1 MTHLITTYLKKNR
14 KPILFY
20 IVFLAMFYLVLYLY
34 GVRADALGYAV
45 FLSLVTFTVL
55 ALFDFWC
62 YQARIKAIGEAFRN
76 MPYELGSL
84 PAPLDIPEEKYQEE
98 VRMLGER
105 LVARENDARIS
116 RQEMI
121 DFYSLWAHQIKTPLA
136 ALDLLL
142 QSAEVREDAVPDGI
156 RGGEEPDGKPGG
168 ESGEDRNARTFQEMR
183 VELFKTGQYVDMVL
197 SYLRAED
204 MSSDLLLK
212 EYSLDEIVR
221 QAVRKYSGMFILKK
235 IRLEYEPCKETVL
248 TDEKWLLFVLEQL
261 LSNALKYTD
270 KGSIRIRMEPGSHGA
285 LLIEDTGIGIQ
296 AEDLPRVFE
305 KGFTGY
311 NGRQDKKSTGIG
323 LYLCRMVC
331 GKLNHTISITS
342 EPGKGTAVRLDL
354 SRKEMRHE

>member
-1 MTHLITTYLKKNR
+1 MTHMISTYLKKNR

-20 IVFLAMFYLVLYLY
+20 LLFLGVFYLVLYLY

-45 FLSLVTFTVL
+45 FLSMVTFIVL
-55 ALFDFWC
+55 GLFDLWR
-62 YQARIKAIGEAFRN
+62 YQARIKTIGEAFRN

-105 LVARENDARIS
+105 LVLQENDSRRS
-116 RQEMI
+116 RQEML

-136 ALDLLL
+136 AMNLLL
-142 QSAEVREDAVPDGI
+142 QSEEAREDKDAKI
-156 RGGEEPDGKPGG
+156 
-168 ESGEDRNARTFQEMR
+168 FQEMR
-183 VELFKTGQYVDMVL
+183 MELFKTGQYVDMVL

-221 QAVRKYSGMFILKK
+221 QAVRKYSAMFILKK
-235 IRLEYEPCKETVL
+235 IRLEYEPCKEMVL

-261 LSNALKYTD
+261 LSNALKYTE
-270 KGSIRIRMEPGSHGA
+270 KGFIRIRMEQGSPA
-285 LLIEDTGIGIQ
+285 VLLIEDSGIGIQ

-323 LYLCRMVC
+323 LYLCRMIC
-331 GKLNHTISITS
+331 EKLNHTVTITS
-342 EPGKGTAVRLDL
+342 DPGKGTAVRLDL
-354 SRKEMRHE
+354 TRKEMRHE

>member
-1 MTHLITTYLKKNR
+1 MTHMISTYLKKNR

-20 IVFLAMFYLVLYLY
+20 LLFLGVFYLVLYLY

-45 FLSLVTFTVL
+45 FLSLVTFIVL
-55 ALFDFWC
+55 GLFDLWR
-62 YQARIKAIGEAFRN
+62 YQARIKTIGEAFRN

-84 PAPLDIPEEKYQEE
+84 SAPLDIPEEKYQEE

-105 LVARENDARIS
+105 LVLQENDSRRS
-116 RQEMI
+116 RQEML

-136 ALDLLL
+136 AMNLLL
-142 QSAEVREDAVPDGI
+142 QSEEAREDKDAKI
-156 RGGEEPDGKPGG
+156 
-168 ESGEDRNARTFQEMR
+168 FQEMR
-183 VELFKTGQYVDMVL
+183 MELFKTGQYVDMVL

-221 QAVRKYSGMFILKK
+221 QAVRKYSAMFILKK
-235 IRLEYEPCKETVL
+235 IRLEYEPCKEMVL

-261 LSNALKYTD
+261 LSNALKYTE
-270 KGSIRIRMEPGSHGA
+270 KGFIRIRMEQGSPA
-285 LLIEDTGIGIQ
+285 VLLIEDSGIGIQ

-323 LYLCRMVC
+323 LYLCRMIC
-331 GKLNHTISITS
+331 EKLNHTVTITS
-342 EPGKGTAVRLDL
+342 DPGKGTAVRLDL
-354 SRKEMRHE
+354 TRKEMRHE

>member
-1 MTHLITTYLKKNR
+1 MTHMISTYLKKNR

-20 IVFLAMFYLVLYLY
+20 LLFLGVFYLVLYLY

-45 FLSLVTFTVL
+45 FLSLVTFIVL
-55 ALFDFWC
+55 GLFDLWR
-62 YQARIKAIGEAFRN
+62 YQARIKTIGEAFRN

-105 LVARENDARIS
+105 LVLQENDSRRS
-116 RQEMI
+116 RQEML

-136 ALDLLL
+136 AMNLLL
-142 QSAEVREDAVPDGI
+142 QSEEAREDKDAKI
-156 RGGEEPDGKPGG
+156 
-168 ESGEDRNARTFQEMR
+168 FQEMR
-183 VELFKTGQYVDMVL
+183 MELFKTGQYVDMVL

-221 QAVRKYSGMFILKK
+221 QAVRKYSAMFILKK
-235 IRLEYEPCKETVL
+235 IRLEYEPCKEMVL

-261 LSNALKYTD
+261 LSNALKYTE
-270 KGSIRIRMEPGSHGA
+270 KGFIRIRMEQGSPA
-285 LLIEDTGIGIQ
+285 VLLIEDSGIGIQ

-323 LYLCRMVC
+323 LYLCRMIC
-331 GKLNHTISITS
+331 EKLNHTVTITS
-342 EPGKGTAVRLDL
+342 NPGKGTAVRLDL
-354 SRKEMRHE
+354 TRKEMRHE

>member
-20 IVFLAMFYLVLYLY
+20 VVFLAMFYLVLYLY

-45 FLSLVTFTVL
+45 FLSLVTFT
-55 ALFDFWC
+55 ALGIFDFWR

-105 LVARENDARIS
+105 LVLQENDSRRS
-116 RQEMI
+116 RQEML

-136 ALDLLL
+136 AMNLLL
-142 QSAEVREDAVPDGI
+142 QSEEAREDKDAKI
-156 RGGEEPDGKPGG
+156 
-168 ESGEDRNARTFQEMR
+168 FQEMR
-183 VELFKTGQYVDMVL
+183 MELFKTGQYVDMVL

-221 QAVRKYSGMFILKK
+221 QAVRKYSAMFILKK
-235 IRLEYEPCKETVL
+235 IRLEYEPCKEMVL

-261 LSNALKYTD
+261 LSNALKYTE
-270 KGSIRIRMEPGSHGA
+270 KGFIRIRMEQGSPA
-285 LLIEDTGIGIQ
+285 VLLIEDSGIGIQ

-323 LYLCRMVC
+323 LYLCRMIC
-331 GKLNHTISITS
+331 EKLNHTVTITS
-342 EPGKGTAVRLDL
+342 DPGKGTAVRLDL
-354 SRKEMRHE
+354 TRKEMRHE

>member
-20 IVFLAMFYLVLYLY
+20 VVFLAMFYLVLYLY

-45 FLSLVTFTVL
+45 FLSLVTFT
-55 ALFDFWC
+55 ALGIFDFWR

-105 LVARENDARIS
+105 LVLQENDSRRS
-116 RQEMI
+116 RQEML

-136 ALDLLL
+136 AMNLLL
-142 QSAEVREDAVPDGI
+142 QSEEAREDKDAKI
-156 RGGEEPDGKPGG
+156 
-168 ESGEDRNARTFQEMR
+168 FQEMR
-183 VELFKTGQYVDMVL
+183 MELFKTGQYVDMVL

-221 QAVRKYSGMFILKK
+221 QAVRKYSAMFILKK
-235 IRLEYEPCKETVL
+235 IRLEYEPCKEIVL

-261 LSNALKYTD
+261 LSNALKYTE
-270 KGSIRIRMEPGSHGA
+270 KGFIRIRMEQGSPA
-285 LLIEDTGIGIQ
+285 VLLIEDSGIGIQ

-323 LYLCRMVC
+323 LYLCRMIC
-331 GKLNHTISITS
+331 EKLNHTVTITS
-342 EPGKGTAVRLDL
+342 DPGKGTAVRLDL
-354 SRKEMRHE
+354 TRKEMRHE

>member
-1 MTHLITTYLKKNR
+1 MTHMISTYLKKNR

-20 IVFLAMFYLVLYLY
+20 LLFLGVFYLVLYLY

-45 FLSLVTFTVL
+45 FLSLATFIVL
-55 ALFDFWC
+55 GLFDLWR
-62 YQARIKAIGEAFRN
+62 YQARIKTIGEAFRN

-105 LVARENDARIS
+105 LVLQENDSRRS
-116 RQEMI
+116 RQEML

-136 ALDLLL
+136 AMNLLL
-142 QSAEVREDAVPDGI
+142 QSEEAREDKDAKI
-156 RGGEEPDGKPGG
+156 
-168 ESGEDRNARTFQEMR
+168 FQEMR
-183 VELFKTGQYVDMVL
+183 MELFKTGQYVDMVL

-235 IRLEYEPCKETVL
+235 IRLEYEPCKEMVL

-261 LSNALKYTD
+261 LSNALKYTE
-270 KGSIRIRMEPGSHGA
+270 KGFIRIRMEQGSPA
-285 LLIEDTGIGIQ
+285 VLLIEDSGIGIQ

-323 LYLCRMVC
+323 LYLCRMIC
-331 GKLNHTISITS
+331 EKLNHTVTITS
-342 EPGKGTAVRLDL
+342 DPGKGTAVRLDL
-354 SRKEMRHE
+354 TRKEMRHE

>member
-1 MTHLITTYLKKNR
+1 MTHMISTYLKKNR

-20 IVFLAMFYLVLYLY
+20 LLFLGVFYLVLYLY

-45 FLSLVTFTVL
+45 FLSLVTFIVL
-55 ALFDFWC
+55 GLFDLWR
-62 YQARIKAIGEAFRN
+62 YQARIKTIGEAFRN

-105 LVARENDARIS
+105 LVLQENDSRRS
-116 RQEMI
+116 RQEML

-136 ALDLLL
+136 AMNLLL
-142 QSAEVREDAVPDGI
+142 QSEEAMEDKDAKI
-156 RGGEEPDGKPGG
+156 
-168 ESGEDRNARTFQEMR
+168 FQEMR
-183 VELFKTGQYVDMVL
+183 MELFKTGQYVDMVL

-235 IRLEYEPCKETVL
+235 IRLEYEPCKEIVL

-261 LSNALKYTD
+261 LSNALKYTE
-270 KGSIRIRMEPGSHGA
+270 KGFIRIRMEQGSPA
-285 LLIEDTGIGIQ
+285 VLLIKDSGIGIQ

-323 LYLCRMVC
+323 LYLCRMIC
-331 GKLNHTISITS
+331 EKLNNTVTITS
-342 EPGKGTAVRLDL
+342 DPGKGTAVRLDL
-354 SRKEMRHE
+354 TRKEMRHE

>member
-1 MTHLITTYLKKNR
+1 MTHMISTYLKKNR

-20 IVFLAMFYLVLYLY
+20 LLFLGVFYLVLYLY

-45 FLSLVTFTVL
+45 FLSLVTFIVL
-55 ALFDFWC
+55 GLFDLWR
-62 YQARIKAIGEAFRN
+62 YQARIKTIGEAFRN

-105 LVARENDARIS
+105 LVLQENDSRIS
-116 RQEMI
+116 RQEML

-136 ALDLLL
+136 AMNLLL
-142 QSAEVREDAVPDGI
+142 QSEEAREDKDAKI
-156 RGGEEPDGKPGG
+156 
-168 ESGEDRNARTFQEMR
+168 FQEMR
-183 VELFKTGQYVDMVL
+183 MELFKTGQYVDMVL

-235 IRLEYEPCKETVL
+235 IRLEYEPCKEIVL

-261 LSNALKYTD
+261 LSNALKYTE
-270 KGSIRIRMEPGSHGA
+270 KGFIRIRMEQGSPA
-285 LLIEDTGIGIQ
+285 VLLIEDSGIGIQ

-323 LYLCRMVC
+323 LYLCRMIC
-331 GKLNHTISITS
+331 EKLNHTVTITS
-342 EPGKGTAVRLDL
+342 DPGKGTAVRLDL
-354 SRKEMRHE
+354 TRKEMRHE